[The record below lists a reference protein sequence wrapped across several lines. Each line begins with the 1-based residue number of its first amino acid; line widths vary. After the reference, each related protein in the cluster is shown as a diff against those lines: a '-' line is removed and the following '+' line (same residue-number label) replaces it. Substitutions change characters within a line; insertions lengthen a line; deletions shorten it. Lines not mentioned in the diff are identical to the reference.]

1 MVNCPA
7 YKRLVFLIYMS
18 TKTAAVNQNVFT
30 LLFSQIRD
38 FGANFEKSTPGEDTE
53 KPRTKLSVPKI
64 KFNLPKDKFLQ
75 KAKDATAF
83 LKRRPKMAIGV
94 GLGLLVIIFV
104 LVFFPGVNPNSAVKK
119 VAGSQTDFSP
129 ENQVT
134 IGSRF
139 EVPIRKEDGTETP
152 DKLII
157 NLTTADLSK
166 KILIQGKPATS
177 RDTKTFILIN
187 FEVENS
193 TSNQLTVRPV
203 DFIRLTDAEGRTF
216 APDVHNNDVAVEPIS
231 IKKTR
236 VGFVVDENQKEFKFL
251 VGEINGPKKEVIV
264 KFN

>member
-1 MVNCPA
+1 MFN
-7 YKRLVFLIYMS
+7 MS
-18 TKTAAVNQNVFT
+18 TKTTAVNQNVFT
-30 LLFSQIRD
+30 LLFSQIKD
-38 FGANFEKSTPGEDTE
+38 FGANFEKSTSSENTD
-53 KPRTKLSVPKI
+53 KRRVKFSVPKL
-64 KFNLPKDKFLQ
+64 KFNFGKEKFL
-75 KAKDATAF
+75 KLAKSAAAQ
-83 LKRRPKMAIGV
+83 LKRRPKMAAVV
-94 GLGLLVIIFV
+94 GLGLLIIIAV

-129 ENQVT
+129 ENKVS

-139 EVPIRKEDGTETP
+139 EVPIRKEDGTETA

-157 NLTTADLSK
+157 NLTTAESSK
-166 KILIQGKPATS
+166 RILIQGKPATS

-203 DFIRLTDAEGRTF
+203 DFIRLTDNENRTF

-251 VGEINGPKKEVIV
+251 VGEINGEKKEVIV

>member
-1 MVNCPA
+1 
-7 YKRLVFLIYMS
+7 MS
-18 TKTAAVNQNVFT
+18 TKTTAVNQNVFT
-30 LLFSQIRD
+30 LLFAQIKD
-38 FGANFEKSTPGEDTE
+38 FGANSGKSVFSENTD
-53 KPRTKLSVPKI
+53 KPRAKLAVPKL
-64 KFNLPKDKFLQ
+64 KFNFPKETFLQ
-75 KAKDATAF
+75 KAKGTVAF

-94 GLGLLVIIFV
+94 GLGLLVIIAV

-119 VAGSQTDFSP
+119 VAGSQTDFTA
-129 ENQVT
+129 EKQVS

-152 DKLII
+152 DKLIM
-157 NLTTADLSK
+157 NLTTAESSK
-166 KILIQGKPATS
+166 RILIQGKPATS
-177 RDTKTFILIN
+177 RDGKTFILIN

-203 DFIRLTDAEGRTF
+203 DFIRLTDNENRTF

-251 VGEINGPKKEVIV
+251 VGEINGPKKEVVV

>member
-1 MVNCPA
+1 
-7 YKRLVFLIYMS
+7 MS

-30 LLFSQIRD
+30 LLFAQIKD
-38 FGANFEKSTPGEDTE
+38 FGANFEKNGSAE
-53 KPRTKLSVPKI
+53 RVQSKLPKI
-64 KFNLPKDKFLQ
+64 KLNFQ
-75 KAKDATAF
+75 KEKYLEKVKSVIAF
-83 LKRRPKMAIGV
+83 LRRRPKMAIGV
-94 GLGLLVIIFV
+94 GLGLLVIIAV
-104 LVFFPGVNPNSAVKK
+104 LTFFPGINPDSAVRK
-119 VAGSQTDFSP
+119 VAGSQTDFAA
-129 ENQVT
+129 EKQVA

-157 NLTTADLSK
+157 NLTTAEASK
-166 KILIQGKPATS
+166 RILIQGKPATS

-203 DFIRLTDAEGRTF
+203 DFIRLTDTEGRTF
-216 APDVHNNDVAVEPIS
+216 APDVHNNDVVVEPIS

-251 VGEINGPKKEVIV
+251 VGEINGEKKEVIV
-264 KFN
+264 RFN

>member
-1 MVNCPA
+1 MFN
-7 YKRLVFLIYMS
+7 MS
-18 TKTAAVNQNVFT
+18 TKTTAVNQNVFT

-38 FGANFEKSTPGEDTE
+38 FGANFEKSASVEDSD
-53 KPRTKLSVPKI
+53 KPRAKFFVPKL
-64 KFNLPKDKFLQ
+64 KFNFQKEKYLD
-75 KAKDATAF
+75 KAKSAVAF
-83 LKRRPKMAIGV
+83 LKRRPKMANGI
-94 GLGLLVIIFV
+94 GLGLLVIIAV
-104 LVFFPGVNPNSAVKK
+104 LVLFPGVNPNSAVKK

-129 ENQVT
+129 ENQVS

-203 DFIRLTDAEGRTF
+203 DFIRLTDNENRTF
-216 APDVHNNDVAVEPIS
+216 APDVHNNDVVVEPIS

-251 VGEINGPKKEVIV
+251 VGEINGEKKEVIV
-264 KFN
+264 KLN

>member
-1 MVNCPA
+1 
-7 YKRLVFLIYMS
+7 MS

-30 LLFSQIRD
+30 LLFAQIKD
-38 FGANFEKSTPGEDTE
+38 FGANFEKNGSAE
-53 KPRTKLSVPKI
+53 RVQSKLPKI
-64 KFNLPKDKFLQ
+64 KLNFQ
-75 KAKDATAF
+75 KEKYLEKVKSVIAF
-83 LKRRPKMAIGV
+83 LRRRPKMAIGV
-94 GLGLLVIIFV
+94 GLGLLVIIAV
-104 LVFFPGVNPNSAVKK
+104 LTFFPGINPDSAVRK
-119 VAGSQTDFSP
+119 VAGSQTDFAA
-129 ENQVT
+129 EKQVA

-157 NLTTADLSK
+157 NLTTAEASK
-166 KILIQGKPATS
+166 RILIQGKPATS

-203 DFIRLTDAEGRTF
+203 DFIRLTDSEGRTF
-216 APDVHNNDVAVEPIS
+216 APDVHNNDVVVEPIS

-251 VGEINGPKKEVIV
+251 VGEINGEKKEVIV
-264 KFN
+264 RFK

>member
-1 MVNCPA
+1 
-7 YKRLVFLIYMS
+7 MS
-18 TKTAAVNQNVFT
+18 TKTEAVSQNVFT
-30 LLFSQIRD
+30 LFFSQIRD
-38 FGANFEKSTPGEDTE
+38 FGANFEKSASAEDTD
-53 KPRTKLSVPKI
+53 KPRAKFSVPKI
-64 KFNLPKDKFLQ
+64 KFNFSKEKYLEKSKSVG
-75 KAKDATAF
+75 AF
-83 LKRRPKMAIGV
+83 LKRRPKMTIGI
-94 GLGLLVIIFV
+94 GLGLLVIILV
-104 LVFFPGVNPNSAVKK
+104 LVLFPGVNPNSAVKK
-119 VAGSQTDFSP
+119 VAGSQTDFTA
-129 ENQVT
+129 EKQVA

-166 KILIQGKPATS
+166 RILIQGKPATS

-203 DFIRLTDAEGRTF
+203 DFIRLTDNENRTF

-251 VGEINGPKKEVIV
+251 VGEINGEKKEVVV
-264 KFN
+264 KLN